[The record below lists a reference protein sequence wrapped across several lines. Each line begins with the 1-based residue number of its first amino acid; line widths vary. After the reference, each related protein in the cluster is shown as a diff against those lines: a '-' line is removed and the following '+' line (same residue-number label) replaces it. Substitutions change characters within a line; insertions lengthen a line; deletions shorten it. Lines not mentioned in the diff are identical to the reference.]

1 MNKLN
6 KVGFRFLTKS
16 KALTISCISCIFFSV
31 LVVVLMVN
39 FFSISQKNYR
49 QSIKEMMGGADYTVT
64 TSDGSPISKDVIEKI
79 QHLDGIK
86 EVAGGYWAYTTID
99 GLEVYTIGAEDCEM
113 NQHRYQYSAMIQED
127 KIIINEKLYEQLIS
141 DPLGATLKFGTDTM
155 EVSEILGKD
164 RMSKAN
170 IYFAIVSVKKL
181 HEYWGDTDVTGKNY
195 LMIKKQKSQSG
206 AELYQQLSE
215 ICQDLQ
221 LQAVEEDADFQKSMQ
236 AFQVFMIAL
245 LVITFIIAGLLIASI
260 FQSFLRK
267 YMPDMMILKTI
278 GGNQKQMMQIFMTVA
293 FTITFLGCGMG
304 LLLGLAGGNLGF
316 HIFAKQLELS
326 KDIIQMNYGM
336 SVFVTGIIFLILYG
350 CMVGSIHK
358 FAKNLPLQVKLVGN
372 EKKKRKQKTSILGY
386 ILSKEGKIAWKL
398 LRPKMRSNAL
408 LLLTIFALT
417 LFSYVSDGAM
427 NQLVKNDTNYYS
439 SIYLSEL
446 LVDAGDGMFSYED
459 VQTMEDALQPLDKHL
474 FYMIDS
480 YGDDS
485 YFEKIEE
492 EYYPS
497 TSYADLDKVYQK
509 KVLSMEQPDTY
520 SAILSK
526 VIADKIQKKKGD
538 VCDFTYRLHGKTKK
552 ISLRIVGIL
561 ETNQYGDVIL
571 DQKNTFFP
579 MEDMHIFSPSFF
591 LQEYTENMDQTLH
604 QLRMQYP
611 TLSWQSYTQVKAN
624 SAKAIRERFIMI
636 RVMILILLVLAGAGW
651 LIAAKNMILDR
662 KEEYLILRK
671 IGMTERKVSG
681 IIWRQI
687 LPFLFIG
694 IVLGAFAGSLLITY
708 LGYLNYKTWNY
719 RFSLD
724 SIWFIV
730 GYMIIMGMMLIPVI
744 RKVCKLRCPHKIK
757 HKETLREH
765 LG

>member
-1 MNKLN
+1 MKKL
-6 KVGFRFLTKS
+6 KKIGFRFLIKS

-39 FFSISQKNYR
+39 FFSVSQKNYR
-49 QSIKEMMGGADYTVT
+49 QSVKEMMGGADYTVT
-64 TSDGSPISKDVIEKI
+64 TSDGSPISKDVLQKI
-79 QHLDGIK
+79 QHLDGVK
-86 EVAGGYWAYTTID
+86 EMAGGYWAYTTIG
-99 GLEVYTIGAEDCEM
+99 GLQVYTIGAEDCEM
-113 NQHRYQYSAMIQED
+113 NQHRYQYSAMIQDD

-155 EVSEILGKD
+155 EVSEILWQD
-164 RMSKAN
+164 RMSNAN
-170 IYFAIVSVKKL
+170 TYFALVSLEKL
-181 HEYWGDTDVTGKNY
+181 HKYLGDTDVNGKNY
-195 LMIKKQKSQSG
+195 LMIKKEKSKSG
-206 AELYQQLSE
+206 TELYQQLSE

-278 GGNQKQMMQIFMTVA
+278 GGDQKQVMQIFMTVA

-304 LLLGLAGGNLGF
+304 LLLGLAGGKIGF

-336 SVFVTGIIFLILYG
+336 SVLVTAMIFLILYG
-350 CMVGSIHK
+350 CMVRSIQK
-358 FAKNLPLQVKLVGN
+358 FAKNLPLQVKLAGN
-372 EKKKRKQKTSILGY
+372 VKKKKKQKRSIIAY
-386 ILSKEGKIAWKL
+386 ILSKEGQIAWKL

-446 LVDAGDGMFSYED
+446 LVEAGNGEFCYED
-459 VQTMEDALQPLDKHL
+459 VHTMEDALQPLNQHL
-474 FYMIDS
+474 FCIVDS
-480 YGDDS
+480 FGDDS
-485 YFEKIEE
+485 YFEVIEE
-492 EYYPS
+492 EYSPA
-497 TSYADLDKVYQK
+497 TSYADLDKMYQED
-509 KVLSMEQPDTY
+509 VLSMEQPDKH
-520 SAILSK
+520 SAILSQ
-526 VIADKIQKKKGD
+526 VIADKMQKKKGD
-538 VCDFTYRLHGKTKK
+538 TCEFTYRLHGKTKK

-571 DQKNTFFP
+571 DRENTFFP
-579 MEDMHIFSPSFF
+579 MEDMNFFCPYFF
-591 LQEYTENMDQTLH
+591 LQEYNENMDQTLN

-611 TLSWQSYTQVKAN
+611 TLCWQSYTQVKEN
-624 SAKAIRERFIMI
+624 SAKAIRERFMMI
-636 RVMILILLVLAGAGW
+636 HVMIFILLVLAGAGW

-681 IIWRQI
+681 IIWRQLI
-687 LPFLFIG
+687 PFLFIG

-708 LGYLNYKTWNY
+708 LGYLNYETWHY
-719 RFSLD
+719 SFSFD

-730 GYMIIMGMMLIPVI
+730 GYMIIMALLLIPVI
-744 RKVCKLRCPHKIK
+744 RKVCKLRV
-757 HKETLREH
+757 TQFR
-765 LG
+765 